1 MSLTTRIT
9 LLRTS
14 NSKEEAEDI
23 FGNSLG
29 VLFTEQDITAQHG
42 DNDHTSLLYTSP
54 HLPKPI
60 NIALPDPEDE
70 DDRNLQSHYLWNS
83 SLLLAE
89 LIEAG
94 SLGLEYEV
102 GVPTVYERGVKYEHE
117 DENGNKGVERVAFS
131 ISHFNITN
139 LHTLELG
146 SGTALPSIVAS
157 LLGAQS
163 ITATDYPSTTI
174 LSTLKSNIAVNCLVE
189 NSPLGTLARAQVSGH
204 AWGDISDENDFAR
217 KYRGK
222 FDRLF
227 VCDCLW
233 MPWQHWNLQ
242 KSIAHFL
249 KPLPSP
255 THTGG
260 KSREEA
266 CAWVVGGFH
275 TGRANVRSFFDE
287 VGLARH
293 GLEVERI
300 WERDCD
306 GVERAW
312 VGDRGAKDLTVLKR
326 WLVIGVLRR
335 KASEVGDG
343 VS

>member
-9 LLRTS
+9 LLRTTKSS
-14 NSKEEAEDI
+14 NDEAEDI

-29 VLFTEQDITAQHG
+29 VLFTGQDITAQHG

-54 HLPKPI
+54 HLPKAI
-60 NIALPDPEDE
+60 NIALADPKDD
-70 DDRNLQSHYLWNS
+70 DDRKLQSHYLWNS

-94 SLGLEYEV
+94 SLGLEYNV
-102 GVPTVYERGVKYEHE
+102 GAPTIGEKGTKGLSK
-117 DENGNKGVERVAFS
+117 DNKEWEEEAFS
-131 ISHFNITN
+131 IHHFNITA

-157 LLGAQS
+157 LLGAKS
-163 ITATDYPSTTI
+163 VIATDYPSPSI
-174 LSTLKSNIAVNCLVE
+174 LSTLKRNISVNCLAE
-189 NSPLGTLARAQVSGH
+189 NSPLGTLAPAQVSGH
-204 AWGDISDENDFAR
+204 AWGDISDKNDFAR
-217 KYRGK
+217 EYRGK

-233 MPWQHWNLQ
+233 MPWQHWNLLR
-242 KSIAHFL
+242 SIAHFL
-249 KPLPSP
+249 KPSLP
-255 THTGG
+255 GCAE
-260 KSREEA
+260 SRETA
-266 CAWVVGGFH
+266 RAWVIGAFH

-287 VGLARH
+287 AGLARH

-312 VGDRGAKDLTVLKR
+312 VGDRGVEDLSVLKR
-326 WLVIGVLRR
+326 WLVIGILRR
-335 KASEVGDG
+335 KTREVGDG